1 VRAHTTP
8 VPGIPG
14 VGTMTEVTKAAD
26 DAADEASPALEPS
39 EAEIDA
45 WAAREKARRA
55 AWVAGPNADERQ
67 AYARHVRQR
76 RLAEAF
82 DDGEFRLQESMRLG
96 LHYGRE
102 AQLATEGAMA
112 VLFRWS
118 RRTLA
123 DLVKAGREWEED
135 TALPRAR
142 RRVSM
147 DDDAS

>member
-1 VRAHTTP
+1 
-8 VPGIPG
+8 
-14 VGTMTEVTKAAD
+14 MTDVTKAAD
-26 DAADEASPALEPS
+26 DAAAEATPALEPS
-39 EAEIDA
+39 QAEIDA

-55 AWVAGPNADERQ
+55 AWVQGPNAEERE
-67 AYARHVRQR
+67 AYAKHLRQR

-82 DDGEFRLQESMRLG
+82 DEGEFRLQESMRLG

-102 AQLATEGAMA
+102 TQLAAEGAMA
-112 VLFRWS
+112 VLYRWS
-118 RRTLA
+118 RRTFA
-123 DLVKAGREWEED
+123 ELVKAGREWEED

>member
-1 VRAHTTP
+1 
-8 VPGIPG
+8 
-14 VGTMTEVTKAAD
+14 MTEVTKAAD

-118 RRTLA
+118 RRTFA